1 GSDDAVTMRFDRDPV
16 EAVEGVHPSEVEL
29 TLDARQL
36 ERFGAGD
43 LDVQRALLD
52 GSISHRGPVWKF
64 LRVMPIL
71 TTLLRPDGVPSS
83 ALAANGATA
92 DTTNGSLEGLWAI
105 ECRDLHKSFRS
116 SKVLDGVDLHV
127 PEGLISIILGPS
139 GTGKSVLLK

>member
-1 GSDDAVTMRFDRDPV
+1 MTARAIADEIRRVATGPTPAAQRLSYAETSICLRVAGSDDAVTMRFDCDPV
-16 EAVEGVHPSEVEL
+16 EAVEGVHASEVEL

-71 TTLLRPDGVPSS
+71 TTLLRPDGERSS
-83 ALAANGATA
+83 ALPTNGRTA
-92 DTTNGSLEGLWAI
+92 RATNGSLDGLWAV
-105 ECRDLHKSFRS
+105 ECRDL
-116 SKVLDGVDLHV
+116 
-127 PEGLISIILGPS
+127 
-139 GTGKSVLLK
+139 